1 MSCAI
6 IHGPIGIG
14 KTKACLD
21 LAERA
26 RAEGSS
32 PRGVISPAVFSDG
45 EQMGYDCL
53 DIFSGEAFP
62 LVRLK
67 DLVEGPEWF
76 HHGNL
81 KYAFSVPGFK
91 RANLILL
98 HSADTIGTLPLVFV
112 DEFGRLERAG
122 LGFYSGAVR
131 VAESLTPGGVTVFAC
146 RTDTVDAVKKL
157 VLGRARE
164 VMEFEPG
171 DADSIWRYI
180 RRVPGRELPT

>member
-98 HSADTIGTLPLVFV
+98 HSAETMGPTPLVFV
-112 DEFGRLERAG
+112 DEFGRLEKAG

-131 VAESLTPGGVTVFAC
+131 VAESQTPGGVTVFAC

>member
-6 IHGPIGIG
+6 VHGPIGIG

-21 LAERA
+21 LAKRA
-26 RAEGSS
+26 RAEGST
-32 PRGVISPAVFSDG
+32 PRGVISPAAFSHG
-45 EQMGYDCL
+45 EQIGYDCL

-67 DLVEGPEWF
+67 GLVKSPEWF

-91 RANLILL
+91 RANLILSR
-98 HSADTIGTLPLVFV
+98 SAEATGPTPLVFV

-122 LGFYSGAVR
+122 RGFYSGAVR
-131 VAESLTPGGVTVFAC
+131 VAESLTPGCAAVFAC

-164 VMEFEPG
+164 VREFKPG

-180 RRVPGRELPT
+180 QRVLGRELPT